1 MRHINRGDQYVVAC
15 VENTDTAPAVIAAA
29 SHFATHLRHKKL
41 MLLNVSNDNSDSN
54 WLKQYNIPYA
64 ALRGDWATAIEGLPT
79 AFNAILAVTAANP
92 SAPRSSITN
101 PRTLLRTF
109 ARCKTAYLVIRN
121 EELRMKNEEW
131 ADAVDP
137 HPDNSSFFILHSSLK
152 KAVITVD
159 HHRESK
165 EKLIWASYLARFL
178 GTSLTIALPSYNDQG
193 LRSLQNNNIRYIDK
207 IFPPLGIKYEKT
219 SIFRNEELRM
229 KNEELSGCGSTA
241 SAHSS
246 FSTLLSSLKNHSSL
260 TSPDLQAIDSL
271 HPDILVALTTDPRNT
286 DPIDWIFGTPDRR
299 LLTHP
304 SATPILF
311 LNPRDDLYILCD

>member
-41 MLLNVSNDNSDSN
+41 MLLNVSNNNSDSN
-54 WLKQYNIPYA
+54 WLKQYNTPFA

-92 SAPRSSITN
+92 SAPRSSISN

-137 HPDNSSFFILHSSLK
+137 HPDNSSYLR
-152 KAVITVD
+152 KA
-159 HHRESK
+159 
-165 EKLIWASYLARFL
+165 A
-178 GTSLTIALPSYNDQG
+178 G
-193 LRSLQNNNIRYIDK
+193 
-207 IFPPLGIKYEKT
+207 
-219 SIFRNEELRM
+219 
-229 KNEELSGCGSTA
+229 
-241 SAHSS
+241 
-246 FSTLLSSLKNHSSL
+246 
-260 TSPDLQAIDSL
+260 
-271 HPDILVALTTDPRNT
+271 
-286 DPIDWIFGTPDRR
+286 
-299 LLTHP
+299 
-304 SATPILF
+304 
-311 LNPRDDLYILCD
+311 